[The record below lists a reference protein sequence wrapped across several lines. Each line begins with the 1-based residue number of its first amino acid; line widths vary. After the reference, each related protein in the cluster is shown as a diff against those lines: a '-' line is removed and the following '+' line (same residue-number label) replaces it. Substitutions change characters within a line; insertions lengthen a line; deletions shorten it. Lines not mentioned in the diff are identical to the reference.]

1 MNFDRRTFL
10 FGLAASALA
19 TERSRSMLMVN
30 AAGLQRMRDQLT
42 KEKPELL
49 DVLVKKALSAGP
61 WSVTYH
67 RPSGI
72 ATGAGPHDYFS
83 EGPYWWPDPKNPNG
97 PYIRR
102 DGERN
107 PSRFLANHADLSN
120 MCDAVLS
127 LGVGAAVLNRSECV
141 EHAGE
146 VLSVWFVNPE
156 TRMNPNLEFGQAIR
170 GITPGRS
177 TGIIDTVALI
187 HAAQGIVLLEQ
198 AGGLQPGLARN
209 VRRWF
214 SDYLSWLTTSEKGRE
229 ESTSGNNH
237 ATWWTA
243 QVAGYACFTGNA
255 KALAAAWKHYREY
268 LVPTEFRPDG
278 SCPREE
284 ERTQSLSYSSM
295 NLDAFATICWLAQ
308 MNGVDL
314 WHFETTQGQ
323 SVVKSLRY
331 LTPYVL
337 NPKLWKKQQISPYH
351 ANSYFFTGLAG
362 AALHDKQLLSA
373 YEQVPRSPT
382 PWVQWVD
389 LVVKQAIA

>member
-1 MNFDRRTFL
+1 MTFDRRTFL
-10 FGLAASALA
+10 FGVTAAALG
-19 TERSRSMLMVN
+19 TERLRSMLMVN
-30 AAGLQRMRDQLT
+30 AAGLERMRDQVA

-49 DVLVKKALSAGP
+49 DVLIKKALSAGP

-72 ATGAGPHDYFS
+72 STGAGPHDYFS
-83 EGPYWWPDPKNPNG
+83 EGPYWWPDPKNPSG

-107 PSRFLANHADLSN
+107 PKRFVANHDDLSN
-120 MCDAVLS
+120 MSDAVLS
-127 LGVGAAVLNRSECV
+127 LGVGAAVLNRPGCI
-141 EHAGE
+141 EHASD
-146 VLSVWFVNPE
+146 VLSVWFINPE

-177 TGIIDTVALI
+177 TGIIDTVSLI
-187 HAAQGIVLLEQ
+187 HAAQGIALLEH
-198 AGGLQPGLARN
+198 AGGFDSGLARGL
-209 VRRWF
+209 RRWF
-214 SDYLSWLTTSEKGRE
+214 SEYLSWLTTSDKGRE

-243 QVAGYACFTGNA
+243 QVAAYACFTGNT
-255 KALAAAWKHYREY
+255 KALTAAWKHYREY
-268 LVPTEFRPDG
+268 LVPTEIKPDG

-284 ERTQSLSYSSM
+284 ERTQSLSYSST
-295 NLDAFATICWLAQ
+295 NLDAFATICRLAQ

-314 WHFETTQGQ
+314 WHFETPEGQ
-323 SVVKSLRY
+323 SVIKSIQY

-337 NPKLWKKQQISPYH
+337 NPKRWKKQQINPYRP
-351 ANSYFFTGLAG
+351 NSYFFTGLAG
-362 AALHDKQLLSA
+362 AVLHDKQLLSA

-389 LVVKQAIA
+389 LVIKQAIA